1 MYMIQENVVGVP
13 FFVFWCPLVYDGM
26 MLVGSLKPNSRE
38 GSRNEDEHKFGIFRV
53 YQKQDVRLTVDS
65 LR

>member
-26 MLVGSLKPNSRE
+26 MLVGSLKPVSRGRAE
-38 GSRNEDEHKFGIFRV
+38 TKMSTHSGFSECIRNGM
-53 YQKQDVRLTVDS
+53 
-65 LR
+65 